1 MNVTH
6 LEHAII
12 ALSFQCL
19 LWPLVGRWVGG
30 SLIVA
35 VFLGREIAQHE
46 YAGGGPNAVSY
57 FYGLFHHWSLD
68 SSLDVLSPAA
78 VCAVFAMLV
87 PGSPLWRKLRSVR
100 GASISRRTNSPTDS
114 QS

>member
-12 ALSFQCL
+12 AMGIQCL
-19 LWPLVGRWVGG
+19 LWPFVGRWVGG

-46 YAGGGPNAVSY
+46 YAGGGANHVGY

-68 SSLDVLSPAA
+68 STFDVLTPAGA
-78 VCAVFAMLV
+78 CALLALIV
-87 PGSPLWRKLRSVR
+87 STIPLWRTLRNQ
-100 GASISRRTNSPTDS
+100 RTNLASRS